1 MIKRSLLIV
10 VVLTLFVFPTVE
22 AKAWYGCG
30 SYVTVQWGDTLSGLA
45 AQCGTSVEAI
55 RAANPGLGWWLF
67 AGQIIYLP
75 SGYTSTPVYQYPS
88 ASTYTVQAGDTLAI
102 VAARYGISVY
112 DLWAANPQIWDPSL
126 IYVGQVINIPA
137 AYGYPAP
144 PPPPPPVV
152 YPTPNPYPYPPVNP
166 SGNTLKVTYKK
177 GLFVRN
183 GPDGKIIGWATYDEY
198 KDWCY
203 YPNTI
208 TKDAN
213 GKVWVQVDLSPSQGG
228 YSTGWILI
236 KDQYGNY
243 FTTLTPGW

>member
-126 IYVGQVINIPA
+126 IYVGQVITIPSV
-137 AYGYPAP
+137 YGYPAP
-144 PPPPPPVV
+144 PPPVV
-152 YPTPNPYPYPPVNP
+152 YPQPYPPANP
-166 SGNTLKVTYKK
+166 VSSNTLKITYKK
-177 GLFVRN
+177 GLLIRDAP
-183 GPDGKIIGWATYDEY
+183 GGSIIGWATYDDY
-198 KDWCY
+198 KEWCY
-203 YPNTI
+203 YPNSL
-208 TKDAN
+208 TKDSI
-213 GKVWVQVDLSPSQGG
+213 GRTWVQVDLTPPQHG
-228 YSTGWILI
+228 YYTGWILI
-236 KDQYGNY
+236 KDQYGGY